1 MSTLNRAFIKALRN
15 PTAAPTLVPAPHINT
30 AAVSSPAR
38 AAGPIAAAHTAVG
51 PISVGQASGIGTL
64 PAPPP
69 RSVTARTPLRPV
81 FEVQRMTWPPIA
93 ISLLREA
100 ADQWGA
106 VVADLS
112 LAAKRSENLVLIT
125 SHGRGEGRSTLMC
138 CLIRLLAAG
147 GLSSALVDADF
158 GHGQLA
164 RQLRL
169 LPQAGWAGVL
179 TGELPLAE
187 ALIESVEDHVTLL
200 PLQGPLAD
208 RQLPRNNPRMGAS
221 LQRLRG
227 AYDVVLVDGGP
238 AEVTSPADFESLLTA
253 AQFDAAIIVRDVR
266 GTSAEATS
274 DLSRRL
280 SAAGISKL
288 DVAENFVAGNLS

>member
-1 MSTLNRAFIKALRN
+1 MSSLNRAFIKALRS
-15 PTAAPTLVPAPHINT
+15 PTAAPTLVSAPHINT
-30 AAVSSPAR
+30 VAVSAPAR
-38 AAGPIAAAHTAVG
+38 AAAPSAAGPSAASRTA
-51 PISVGQASGIGTL
+51 GIGTL

-93 ISLLREA
+93 ISLLREV
-100 ADQWGA
+100 ADQWSA
-106 VVADLS
+106 VVADLA
-112 LAAKRSENLVLIT
+112 LAAKRGENLVLIT

-187 ALIESVEDHVTLL
+187 ALIESVEDRVTLL

-238 AEVTSPADFESLLTA
+238 AEETSPADFESLLTA
-253 AQFDAAIIVRDVR
+253 AEFDAAIIVRDVR

-288 DVAENFVAGNLS
+288 DVAENFVAGNPS